1 MQNSPTLFVEIN
13 NFEYIFIVGYNNEDN
28 KFSLLYSKKVPQEGI
43 INKRVNDLNLVSKI
57 IKENIYLIEKT
68 IDHVFKEVILIIDS
82 FDCSLVSF
90 SGFKKLNGTQLDKDN
105 VTYILNDLK
114 SRLLETEEGKTIL
127 HIFNLNYLLDKK
139 KINNVPIGLFGNF
152 YSHELS
158 FFLIDSNDYK
168 NLQNIF
174 AASNLR
180 IKKILSKN
188 FILGTQ
194 IINSNPEL
202 QNFVKIE
209 INEDNIDLSIF
220 ENSTFKF
227 FQKFEFGS
235 NLILKDISKVTALK
249 YQTVKNILL
258 KSNFS
263 EDNEKNNF
271 LEDEFL
277 ENQYSRKIKKQL
289 ICDIASARIEELAE
303 IILYKNINLKGFLQK
318 NFKIFLKISD
328 TSNIKCFENI
338 FINFFSNNEYELN
351 FLENY
356 IQEEVYENTY
366 NIAQYGWKKEAVPI
380 VREKKSIIK
389 RFFELFFN

>member
-174 AASNLR
+174 AKSNLR

-209 INEDNIDLSIF
+209 INEDNID
-220 ENSTFKF
+220 
-227 FQKFEFGS
+227 
-235 NLILKDISKVTALK
+235 
-249 YQTVKNILL
+249 
-258 KSNFS
+258 
-263 EDNEKNNF
+263 
-271 LEDEFL
+271 
-277 ENQYSRKIKKQL
+277 
-289 ICDIASARIEELAE
+289 
-303 IILYKNINLKGFLQK
+303 
-318 NFKIFLKISD
+318 
-328 TSNIKCFENI
+328 
-338 FINFFSNNEYELN
+338 
-351 FLENY
+351 
-356 IQEEVYENTY
+356 
-366 NIAQYGWKKEAVPI
+366 
-380 VREKKSIIK
+380 
-389 RFFELFFN
+389 